1 MVKTRHG
8 RRMEVR
14 TSMRVVLQSKG
25 RMSNRQ
31 YHIHGKPT
39 WWARI
44 GSGPDAVFLPIGR
57 VRGDSYLNIEI
68 DVPDDTT
75 EIHIGVGPRGRHGVR
90 ETIRIGGAE

>member
-1 MVKTRHG
+1 MK
-8 RRMEVR
+8 VR
-14 TSMRVVLQSKG
+14 LQSHN

-57 VRGDSYLNIEI
+57 VRGDYFLDIEVE
-68 DVPDDTT
+68 VPDGT
-75 EIHIGVGPRGRHGVR
+75 EVVYIGVGPKGRHGVR
-90 ETIRIGGAE
+90 ETIRIGGSDS